1 MKNEVKVS
9 EKLKKIGLSIESF
22 LKNVLFV
29 FKFMIL
35 LFFVFLSYLLS
46 TKSDK
51 KKEARKNSINLW
63 EKLRAR
69 YEKVYVKIL
78 KVLDRTSENEVKSSD
93 LILLALKNLSAKKNR
108 TFITIG
114 GMAIG
119 FGSVILLLSLG
130 YGFERLVVNQVA
142 TLNEMKQIEVNT
154 AQGSPLSLD
163 FPVMEEICDLEETET
178 LLPVITLVS
187 KVEYN
192 NAVSDILTYA
202 VTTRYLE
209 ESRVDILR
217 GAVYQD
223 EINYEGSKKVA
234 GKMEDSVLGVS
245 TKLIASDSYG
255 QEIYKVRYTIDPLV
269 WKPVYSEPSDEARIV
284 GYTKRGVGQEDA
296 IEVWGGVY
304 PRMEAEELSID
315 YLGNKYGRWIKDS
328 FPLWNKGDCSSKE
341 DPLCLDNKYTAKIEN
356 TAQVMEVGYLTQDS
370 TNIERYEMTYY
381 SSSDRAKGQILE
393 QVRFGLRGNSQTDM
407 YFNYSE
413 DSVRLTV
420 LNNNRKDL
428 YKGYLVYGEGY
439 EPVEGEVLPYWI
451 KTEISLWSEEVC
463 EGVCDIYYSEEGEGY
478 VQNVLTVYFKIT
490 DVLPEGI
497 DMDSLYGDVLGEQ
510 DGLGTNMLDIES
522 LQNID
527 DESIDWVEIAEE
539 LGGTE
544 EVSVD
549 VKILSEDSQKVALV
563 NLSMLELLGIPPDG
577 AVGEEFD
584 TTFVYD
590 SKLFNRSNY
599 LAESEKVRYKIVG
612 VVSDGKS
619 PAYYIPFNDALVE
632 GVQSVSSLKVL
643 MKEVKDVSDV
653 RGFIEG
659 LGFRTSSVTD
669 TVERIG
675 SLFKSLRIVLLV
687 VGLIALA
694 VASLGMFNTLTVS
707 LLEKTRE
714 VGLLK
719 TMGMKSEEI
728 KILFLAESIIMSFL
742 GGLAGVVWGFLV
754 GQGLS
759 FLISVIA
766 LSQGQG
772 FINVSFIPWFIVLIL
787 MLFSSFVGIFTGWYP
802 AKRAKSISALNAL
815 RYE

>member
-1 MKNEVKVS
+1 MKKKLKGS
-9 EKLKKIGLSIESF
+9 EKLKKLGKSVGSF
-22 LKNVLFV
+22 LKNVLFI

-35 LFFVFLSYLLS
+35 LFFVFISYLLS

-51 KKEARKNSINLW
+51 KKNLKKKGTNLQ
-63 EKLRAR
+63 EKLTVI
-69 YEKVYVKIL
+69 YDKVYL
-78 KVLDRTSENEVKSSD
+78 KVLEVFDRTPENEVKSSD

-108 TFITIG
+108 TFVTIG

-119 FGSVILLLSLG
+119 FASVILLLSLG
-130 YGFERLVVNQVA
+130 YGFERLVVNEVA
-142 TLNEMKQIEVNT
+142 TLNEMKQIEVST

-163 FPVMEEICDLEETET
+163 FSIMEQISNLEETET

-202 VTTRYLE
+202 VTTKYIE

-223 EINYEGSKKVA
+223 EINYERSKKIA
-234 GKMEDSVLGVS
+234 ENMEDPVLGVS

-269 WKPVYSEPSDEARIV
+269 WKPVYAEPSDKATIV

-304 PRMEAEELSID
+304 PGMKEEDSSID

-328 FPLWNKGDCSSKE
+328 FPLWDKVDCSSKE
-341 DPLCLDNKYTAKIEN
+341 DPLCLDNSYVAQIEN
-356 TAQVMEVGYLTQDS
+356 TAQVIEVGYLTQDS

-381 SSSDRAKGQILE
+381 SSSDVAKGQILE
-393 QVRFGLRGNSQTDM
+393 QVRFGLRSNSQTDM

-428 YKGYLVYGEGY
+428 YKGYLVYGEDY
-439 EPVEGEVLPYWI
+439 EAVEGEILPYWI
-451 KTEISLWSEEVC
+451 KTEITLWSEGVC
-463 EGVCDIYYSEEGEGY
+463 EGVCDIYYTEEGKGY
-478 VQNVLTVYFKIT
+478 VENVLTVYFKIV

-497 DMDSLYGDVLGEQ
+497 DIDSLYGDVLGE
-510 DGLGTNMLDIES
+510 GSSLGTNMLDIET
-522 LQNID
+522 LQSIE
-527 DESIDWVEIAEE
+527 DESINWVEIAEE

-549 VKILSEDSQKVALV
+549 VKSLSEDSQKVALV
-563 NLSMLELLGIPPDG
+563 NLSMLELLGIPVDS

-590 SKLFNRSNY
+590 SKLFNKSNY
-599 LAESEKVRYKIVG
+599 LAESERVRYKIVG
-612 VVSDGKS
+612 VIEDGKP

-643 MKEVKDVSDV
+643 MKEVEDVAGV
-653 RGFIEG
+653 REFIEG
-659 LGFRTSSVTD
+659 LGFRTTSVTD
-669 TVERIG
+669 TVDRIG
-675 SLFKSLRIVLLV
+675 SLFKNLRIVLLV

-728 KILFLAESIIMSFL
+728 KTLFLAESIIMSFL
-742 GGLAGVVWGFLV
+742 GGLAGVISGFLI

-759 FLISVIA
+759 LLISIIA

-772 FINVSFIPWFIVLIL
+772 FISVSYIPWFIVLIL

>member
-1 MKNEVKVS
+1 MGNRTESV
-9 EKLKKIGLSIESF
+9 EKLKKVRKSAGSF
-22 LKNVLFV
+22 LKDIFFV

-35 LFFVFLSYLLS
+35 LFFVFISYLLS

-51 KKEARKNSINLW
+51 KKKGKISRLNLK
-63 EKLRAR
+63 EKLRKR
-69 YEKVYVKIL
+69 YEKLYVKIL
-78 KVLDRTSENEVKSSD
+78 KIFDRTSENEVKSSD
-93 LILLALKNLSAKKNR
+93 LILLALKNLSAKKSR

-142 TLNEMKQIEVNT
+142 TLNEMKQIEVST

-163 FPVMEEICDLEETET
+163 FPVMEEICNLEETEI

-202 VTTRYLE
+202 VTTRYIG
-209 ESRVDILR
+209 ESRISLLK
-217 GAVYQD
+217 GELYQD
-223 EINYEGSKKVA
+223 EIDYKGSEKVA
-234 GKMEDSVLGVS
+234 GRMEDGILGVS
-245 TKLIASDSYG
+245 TKLIASESYG
-255 QEIYKVRYTIDPLV
+255 EEIYKVRYTIDPLV
-269 WKPVYSEPSDEARIV
+269 WKPVYSEPNEDARIV

-304 PRMEAEELSID
+304 SKMDEVDSSVD

-328 FPLWNKGDCSSKE
+328 FPLWDKGDCSSKE
-341 DPLCLDNKYTAKIEN
+341 DPLCLNNKYTTKIEN
-356 TAQVMEVGYLTQDS
+356 TAQVMEVGYLTEDS
-370 TNIERYEMTYY
+370 TSVDRYQLTYY
-381 SSSDRAKGQILE
+381 EGSDTEVGQVLDPIN
-393 QVRFGLRGNSQTDM
+393 FGLKQNFQTDM

-420 LNNNRKDL
+420 LNNSRKDI

-439 EPVEGEVLPYWI
+439 EPVEGEILPYWI
-451 KTEISLWSEEVC
+451 KSEIELWSEDLC
-463 EGVCDIYYSEEGEGY
+463 EGVCDIYYSEEKEGY
-478 VQNVLTVYFKIT
+478 FSNTLSVYFKLT
-490 DVLPEGI
+490 DVLPEGVDI
-497 DMDSLYGDVLGEQ
+497 DALYGDVLGEQ
-510 DGLGTNMLDIES
+510 DSLGANMLDIET
-522 LQNID
+522 LQKIE

-544 EVSVD
+544 DVSVD
-549 VKILSEDSQKVALV
+549 VKKLSQDSQKVAVV
-563 NLSMLELLGIPPDG
+563 NLAMLELLGIQENE
-577 AVGEEFD
+577 AVGEEFE

-590 SKLFNRSNY
+590 SKLFNKSNY
-599 LAESEKVRYKIVG
+599 LAESEKVSYKIVG
-612 VVSDGKS
+612 VVSDGKG
-619 PAYYIPFNDALVE
+619 PAYYIPFNDAMVE

-643 MKEVKDVSDV
+643 MKEVKDVADI

-659 LGFRTSSVTD
+659 LGFRTASVTD
-669 TVERIG
+669 TVESIG
-675 SLFKSLRIVLLV
+675 SLFKTLRIGLLV

-728 KILFLAESIIMSFL
+728 KVLFLAESIIMSFL
-742 GGLAGVVWGFLV
+742 GGLAGVIWGFLV

-772 FINVSFIPWFIVLIL
+772 FINVSYIPWFIVLIL
-787 MLFSSFVGIFTGWYP
+787 MLFSSLVGIFTGWYP